1 MWSPCAT
8 TAQGIPPAPRSSGG
22 CSLARFAAMLRSAWI
37 GYANAAMREHAV
49 LGPWGAEGSFPRLS
63 VEPQQG

>member
-1 MWSPCAT
+1 VQQLLKVFRLHRDRAEG
-8 TAQGIPPAPRSSGG
+8 ARSRGS
-22 CSLARFAAMLRSAWI
+22 RFAAMLRSAWI